1 MESDI
6 PVKVAIQEYYM
17 SHPVDIHVGQQLKRM
32 RILRNLTQTDVA
44 QGLKISFQQVQKY
57 ELGRNRI
64 SASRLFELSHILNV
78 PPAFFF
84 EGLENSPNES
94 ERALDDEATKI
105 ASMFTRIEDARLRTQ
120 IRTFINELAS
130 TAPKIV

>member
-1 MESDI
+1 
-6 PVKVAIQEYYM
+6 M

-64 SASRLFELSHILNV
+64 SASRLFELSHSLNV

-84 EGLENSPNES
+84 EGLDDPHNES

-130 TAPKIV
+130 TAPKKSLNNTTNTPE

>member
-1 MESDI
+1 
-6 PVKVAIQEYYM
+6 M

-130 TAPKIV
+130 TAPKNGLNNTTSSFE

>member
-1 MESDI
+1 LESDI
-6 PVKVAIQEYYM
+6 PVKVAIYEYYM
-17 SHPVDIHVGQQLKRM
+17 SHSVAIHVGQQLKRK

>member
-1 MESDI
+1 
-6 PVKVAIQEYYM
+6 M

-94 ERALDDEATKI
+94 ESALDDEATKI

>member
-1 MESDI
+1 
-6 PVKVAIQEYYM
+6 M

-130 TAPKIV
+130 TVPKNSLNNTTSSFE